1 MHGDTAPWDRV
12 GPRAADL
19 DLFDKRTSPAETLFS
34 KAVAANPSPIRFSL
48 LCLSCRRMSI
58 WVEASR
64 QHQL

>member
-19 DLFDKRTSPAETLFS
+19 DLFDKSTSPAETLFS
-34 KAVAANPSPIRFSL
+34 KSVPANPSPIRFSL
-48 LCLSCRRMSI
+48 LCPSCRRMSI
-58 WVEASR
+58 WDEASR